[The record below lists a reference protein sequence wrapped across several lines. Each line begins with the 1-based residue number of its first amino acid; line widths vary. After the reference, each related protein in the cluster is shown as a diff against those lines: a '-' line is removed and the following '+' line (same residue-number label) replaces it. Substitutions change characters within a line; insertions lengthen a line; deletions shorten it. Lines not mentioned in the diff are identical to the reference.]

1 MKEVFLNKSM
11 DLLSSKYNYDSLTK
25 DKILYGLEIIY
36 IFITKLFVIL
46 ISALIFGLFKEML
59 IFTLLL
65 NGLRTFA
72 YGVHAKKSWHCYIS
86 SLVVFILMP
95 YIFINININL
105 IQKIIISILS
115 LISMYVYAPADTEKR
130 PIVNMNQRKKLKL
143 YSFLVCTIYI
153 ILSFII
159 KNEMII
165 NLILLSMITESFIIN
180 PFIYKIFNL
189 PYNNYKEYL
198 KNGV

>member
-86 SLVVFILMP
+86 SLVNILT
-95 YIFINININL
+95 INA
-105 IQKIIISILS
+105 
-115 LISMYVYAPADTEKR
+115 V
-130 PIVNMNQRKKLKL
+130 
-143 YSFLVCTIYI
+143 
-153 ILSFII
+153 
-159 KNEMII
+159 
-165 NLILLSMITESFIIN
+165 
-180 PFIYKIFNL
+180 
-189 PYNNYKEYL
+189 
-198 KNGV
+198 